1 MTLTQTGGLATIDRR
16 RPPLAVPAAIALAW
30 VTVIALHAS
39 GRAHTID
46 HDQLFGSGGQSGHAG
61 HGGHGDHGGSGGSLS
76 PATLVAYSA
85 AWVAMVIAMMLPSAT
100 PLVRLFASAS
110 RTQVRPRLVVAVF
123 VSGYVA
129 IWSVF
134 GWIALGLDAAVH
146 AVVHN
151 TPLLHERPY
160 IVTASVLAVAG
171 AFQFSSLK
179 DRCLKSC
186 RHPAAYLIA
195 EYRRGI
201 PAAFRIGSRHG
212 LFCLG
217 CCWSLMLVAFAAGMA
232 DLRWMAAFT
241 ALMTYEKIGRRGEA
255 VAHAAG
261 VVLLGL
267 AAVVVLRST
276 VGA

>member
-30 VTVIALHAS
+30 VVVIALHAS

-46 HDQLFGSGGQSGHAG
+46 HDQLFGRGGHRDA
-61 HGGHGDHGGSGGSLS
+61 GHGDHGGSGGALS

-85 AWVAMVIAMMLPSAT
+85 AWVAMVIAMMLPSAA

-110 RTQVRPRLVVAVF
+110 RTQMHPRLVVAVF

-129 IWSVF
+129 IWTVF

-146 AVVHN
+146 AAVDN

-171 AFQFSSLK
+171 VFQFSSLK

-195 EYRRGI
+195 EYRRGV
-201 PAAFRIGSRHG
+201 PAAFRIGSGHG

-217 CCWSLMLVAFAAGMA
+217 CCWALMLVAFAAGMT

-241 ALMTYEKIGRRGEA
+241 ALMTYEKIGRHGEA
-255 VAHAAG
+255 VAKVAG

-267 AAVVVLRST
+267 ATVVILRSA
-276 VGA
+276 VGL